1 MDNLLVH
8 TPLGYFKYFYRWM
21 GKKLL
26 FNIFLAVLLGLM
38 DGLGL
43 ALFIPLLNFVNG
55 NPTTANAEES
65 MGKLSIIVDVFS
77 WVGVPLTLVSVLSLM
92 VTIFTIKGLLNY
104 TLSMEQIDLRQR
116 YMVKLR
122 LNQIKD
128 LQKLSYQGFLKLDAG
143 QIQNSL
149 TAEVGKNL
157 QAMIQF
163 LGTTKSVIILISY
176 IVLAFLANWSFAL
189 FIIVGGYLSNFLYSK
204 ILKSVKS
211 ASIDISK
218 RGNLFSS
225 YIIQS
230 IHNFKYLKATSYF
243 SKYSVMLKSVINEVE
258 RLNRRIGKSQAL
270 TSSSREPII
279 ILIVAIVI
287 LVQTQYFEASLG
299 SVLLSLL
306 LFYRALN
313 GLVIVQT
320 SWQSF
325 MQNVGALQS
334 VSDLRTLMVKNY
346 EKQESL
352 PLTGYN
358 STIQIKDLNFA
369 YGNKLV
375 LQNINITINK
385 NETIAFVGESGSGK
399 STLANLLITLLHPKS
414 GDILIDG
421 TSLFAYDL
429 NSFRS
434 KIGYIAQEPIIFTDS
449 IYNNVTFWAEK
460 TEENLKRFWDVISKV
475 ALSAYMSGLE
485 KKEDTLLGDNGM
497 LISGGQKQRISI
509 ARELFKDI
517 EILIMDEAT
526 SALDSETENFI
537 QDSINALHGKYTMV
551 IIAHRLS
558 TIKNADKIYLLEE
571 GKVSNEGN
579 FNALISSS
587 ATFNRMVSLQN
598 MH

>member
-1 MDNLLVH
+1 MDNILIH

-21 GKKLL
+21 GKKLI

-43 ALFIPLLNFVNG
+43 ALFIPLLAFVNESSTST
-55 NPTTANAEES
+55 PASDS
-65 MGKLSIIVDVFS
+65 MGNLSFIVDVFS
-77 WVGVPLTLVSVLSLM
+77 WVGLPLNLISVLSLM
-92 VTIFTIKGLLNY
+92 VIIFVIKGLLNY
-104 TLSMEQIDLRQR
+104 RLSMEQIDLRQR

-122 LNQIKD
+122 LGQIHD
-128 LQKLSYQGFLKLDAG
+128 LERLGYQGFLKLDAG

-149 TAEVGKNL
+149 TSEVGKNL

-163 LGTTKSVIILISY
+163 LATTKSAIVLISY

-189 FIIVGGYLSNFLYSK
+189 FIIIGGYLSNFLYSK

-218 RGNLFSS
+218 RGSIFSS

-243 SKYSVMLKSVINEVE
+243 SRYSVMLKKVINEVE
-258 RLNRRIGKSQAL
+258 GLNRRIGKSQAL

-287 LVQTQYFEASLG
+287 LVQTQYFDASLG

-313 GLVIVQT
+313 GLVLVQT

-334 VSDLRTLMVKNY
+334 VSDLRTLMIKNY

-352 PLTGYN
+352 PITAYKN
-358 STIQIKDLNFA
+358 NIEIKGLNFA

-375 LQNINITINK
+375 LKDINITINK

-399 STLANLLITLLHPKS
+399 STLANLLITLLHPQS

-421 TSLFAYDL
+421 VSLFSYNL
-429 NSFRS
+429 NTFRS
-434 KIGYIAQEPIIFTDS
+434 KIGYIAQEPIIFTDT
-449 IYNNVTFWAEK
+449 IYNNVTFWADK
-460 TEENLKRFWDVISKV
+460 TEENLKRFWDVIGKV
-475 ALSAYMSGLE
+475 ALLPYMAGLD

-571 GKVSNEGN
+571 GKVSSEGN
-579 FNALISSS
+579 FNALISNS
-587 ATFNRMVSLQN
+587 ATFSRMVSLQN